1 MRADVFCRVI
11 DNFGDIGVTWRLARQ
26 LTSEF
31 HWEIRLWVDNLASF
45 ARIEPR
51 LDPGAATQSLAG
63 VNIRRWP
70 QAREDP
76 HIEPAKL
83 VIAAFSCEPPPGV
96 VQRMHSSPTV
106 LVNLEYLSA
115 EPWVEGCHALP
126 ALRADGLNAHYFF
139 PGFNAR
145 TGGLPREAALARER
159 EDWIGNRA
167 GQRSLLARAGLS
179 DHGMQLWDAQAGT
192 QLVTLFCYPHAPVA
206 ALVDSL
212 TALRRPTLLVI
223 PGGATLPPRK
233 SETRGTLQIERID
246 FLTQPDYDRLLWMA
260 DLNFVRGEDS
270 IVRAI
275 WAGKPA
281 VWQLYPQAD
290 AAHLAK
296 LEAWLAIAGLPSTA
310 QAANRGWNATPEH
323 VAAVKSAL
331 EDALSP
337 VNFATWSDAT
347 QRFRQE
353 QMRIPDL
360 ASSLDLFCRKKLE
373 ALAT

>member
-26 LTSEF
+26 LASEF
-31 HWEIRLWVDNLASF
+31 QWEIRLWVDNLASF
-45 ARIEPR
+45 AKIEPR
-51 LDPGAATQSLAG
+51 LDPDAATQSLAG

-70 QAREDP
+70 QAHEDP
-76 HIEPAKL
+76 RIEPAKL
-83 VIAAFSCEPPPGV
+83 VIAAFSCEPPPGFIP
-96 VQRMHSSPTV
+96 RMRASSTI

-126 ALRADGLNAHYFF
+126 ALRADALNAHYFF

-145 TGGLPREAALARER
+145 TGGLPREAALEREQ

-167 GQRSLLARAGLS
+167 GQRRLLARAGLS
-179 DHGMQLWDAQAGT
+179 ERGIQLWDAQEGAR
-192 QLVTLFCYPHAPVA
+192 LVTLFCYPHAPVT

-212 TALRRPTLLVI
+212 MALRRPTLLVI
-223 PGGATLPPRK
+223 PGGALPPLK
-233 SETRGTLQIERID
+233 SQTRGALQIEQVD

-296 LEAWLAIAGLPSTA
+296 LEAWLAIAGLPPTA
-310 QAANRGWNATPEH
+310 QAANRGWNATQNPDKAE
-323 VAAVKSAL
+323 KGAL
-331 EDALSP
+331 EEALSP
-337 VNFATWSDAT
+337 VNFAAWSDAA
-347 QRFRQE
+347 QRFRRS
-353 QMRIPDL
+353 QMQIPDL
-360 ASSLDLFCRKKLE
+360 ATSLDLFCRKKLE
-373 ALAT
+373 SLAT

>member
-51 LDPGAATQSLAG
+51 LDPDAAAQSLAG

-70 QAREDP
+70 RAHEDS
-76 HIEPAKL
+76 HIEPAQL

-96 VQRMHSSPTV
+96 VQRMQGSSTI

-139 PGFNAR
+139 PGFNAH
-145 TGGLPREAALARER
+145 TGGLPREATLARER
-159 EDWIGNRA
+159 KDWIGDEA

-179 DHGMQLWDAQAGT
+179 ESGMQLWDAQAGT
-192 QLVTLFCYPHAPVA
+192 RLVTLFCYPHAPIA

-212 TALRRPTLLVI
+212 MAQRHSTLLVI
-223 PGGATLPPRK
+223 PGGTLPPLK
-233 SETRGTLQIERID
+233 SETRGALRIEQID
-246 FLTQPDYDRLLWMA
+246 FLTQTDYDRLLWMA

-290 AAHLAK
+290 ATHQAK
-296 LEAWLAIAGLPSTA
+296 LEAWLAIAGLPPTA
-310 QAANRGWNATPEH
+310 QAAIRCWNATPER
-323 VAAVKSAL
+323 VEAEKGAL
-331 EDALSP
+331 KKALSP
-337 VNFATWSDAT
+337 VNFAAWSDAT
-347 QRFRQE
+347 QRFRQA
-353 QMRIPDL
+353 QMQIPDL

-373 ALAT
+373 LLAT

>member
-26 LTSEF
+26 LTLEF
-31 HWEIRLWVDNLASF
+31 RWEIRLWVDNLEAF
-45 ARIEPR
+45 AKIEPR

-70 QAREDP
+70 QTHEEPD
-76 HIEPAKL
+76 IEPARL
-83 VIAAFSCEPPPGV
+83 IIAAFSCEPPPGFL
-96 VQRMHSSPTV
+96 QRMRASPAV

-115 EPWVEGCHALP
+115 ETWVEGCHALP

-139 PGFNAR
+139 PGFTAR
-145 TGGLPREAALARER
+145 TGGLPREAALARDR
-159 EDWIGNRA
+159 EDWIVNRA

-179 DHGMQLWDAQAGT
+179 EHGMHLWDAQKGV

-206 ALVDSL
+206 ALID
-212 TALRRPTLLVI
+212 ALVTLQRPTLLLV
-223 PGGATLPPRK
+223 PGGTLPSLK
-233 SETRGTLQIERID
+233 TQTRGALQIEPID

-270 IVRAI
+270 IVRAL

-290 AAHLAK
+290 DTHLAK

-310 QAANRGWNATPEH
+310 QAVNRGWNATSEPVE
-323 VAAVKSAL
+323 AEKNAL
-331 EDALSP
+331 EEALVP
-337 VNFATWSDAT
+337 ANFAAWCDAT
-347 QRFRQE
+347 ERFRQT
-353 QMRIPDL
+353 QTQIPDL
-360 ASSLDLFCRKKLE
+360 AGSLDRFCRKKLE
-373 ALAT
+373 SLAT